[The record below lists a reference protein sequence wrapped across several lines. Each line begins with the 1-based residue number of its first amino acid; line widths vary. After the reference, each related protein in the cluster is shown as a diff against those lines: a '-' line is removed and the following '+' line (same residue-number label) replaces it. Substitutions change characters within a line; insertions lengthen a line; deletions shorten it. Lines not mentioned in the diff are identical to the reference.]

1 MQSSLKLQSLVSSRR
16 LRQVSALALLGS
28 VALLSR
34 PASAAV
40 TSAAELV
47 DAVNSGA
54 AGATIDI
61 AAGTF
66 ELTAPLH
73 PKVGMKLKGAG
84 MGKTIL
90 RNAASWAPGNAGLDG
105 DGGAT
110 RSSIDCS
117 KYLFDLGEGTTD
129 LVISDLTLSGPT
141 LHGAICGVTP
151 NNLELTRIEFKTFL
165 WAGLRTFIMTG
176 AKIHDNVFFDAGNKA
191 NVTSGSSGGALYLT
205 YADGIDIS
213 GNRFGRSAGIDG
225 YGIKGREL
233 RNAHIHGNTI
243 DTDFS
248 IELPFEGDHTVEID
262 HNYLAGTISI
272 PKWGG
277 GPVPKGGYTFH
288 VHHNY
293 LKSTYSFEYQRN
305 GVEIDSNL
313 FDFRVEQDYGN
324 LISSFDSV
332 TAAPGGTKMHDNLIR
347 NPGRG
352 LYWNEG
358 VYNNFAFYNNHV
370 KGDTTVTPRTDGLFE
385 FRPARNGDS
394 TNWSTIVIRD
404 NIIELTGTQ
413 RPLMRNDEGHSA
425 VVENNLFTGVSDAS
439 AYGNADTGKPRGP
452 LTPLCFRVGVQDE
465 WTIDGF
471 TFSKTPSPVPG
482 GACGPGAGTGTS
494 QGGVGQGAVGQG
506 ASSQGGV
513 GGNAQ
518 GGTSQ
523 GPGPGST
530 GGNAGA
536 GAGAGAGVTGSSQN
550 DTSSSDSGCTCS
562 ALGNGSGRS
571 AGHLATLLLG
581 GLGLLFS
588 RRGRSA

>member
-1 MQSSLKLQSLVSSRR
+1 M
-16 LRQVSALALLGS
+16 LGS
-28 VALLSR
+28 VALVSR

-40 TSAAELV
+40 TNAAELV
-47 DAVNSGA
+47 NAVNNGE
-54 AGATIDI
+54 AGETIDI

-84 MGKTIL
+84 MGQTIL
-90 RNAASWAPGNAGLDG
+90 RNAASWAPGNAGLDQDEG
-105 DGGAT
+105 VT
-110 RSSIDCS
+110 RSGIDCS

-129 LVISDLTLSGPT
+129 LVISDLTLSGPSV
-141 LHGAICGVTP
+141 HGAICGVTP
-151 NNLELTRIEFKTFL
+151 HNLELTRLEFKTFL
-165 WAGLRTFIMTG
+165 WAGLRTFIMQG

-191 NVTSGSSGGALYLT
+191 NVTSGSSGGALFLT

-213 GNRFGRSAGIDG
+213 GNRFGRSVGVDG
-225 YGIKGREL
+225 YGIKGREF

-277 GPVPKGGYTFH
+277 GPVPQGGYTFH

-293 LKSTYSFEYQRN
+293 LKSSYSFEYQRN
-305 GVEIDSNL
+305 GVEIDNNL
-313 FDFRVEQDYGN
+313 FDFRLDQDYGN

-332 TAAPGGTKMHDNLIR
+332 SAPGGTKMHDNLIR

-358 VYNNFAFYNNHV
+358 VYDDFAFYNNHV
-370 KGDTTVTPRTDGLFE
+370 KGETTVTPRTEGLFE

-394 TNWSTIVIRD
+394 TNWSSIVIRD
-404 NIIELTGTQ
+404 NIIELTGTE

-425 VVENNLFTGVSDAS
+425 VVENNLLSGVSDAS
-439 AYGNADTGKPRGP
+439 AYGNSETGKPRGP
-452 LTPLCFRVGVQDE
+452 LAPLCFRVGAQDE

-471 TFSKTPSPVPG
+471 TLSKTPSPVPA
-482 GACGPGAGTGTS
+482 GACGPGGGTGTS
-494 QGGVGQGAVGQG
+494 QGGAG
-506 ASSQGGV
+506 
-513 GGNAQ
+513 Q
-518 GGTSQ
+518 GGTSN
-523 GPGPGST
+523 GPDPGSS
-530 GGNAGA
+530 GDNAGA
-536 GAGAGAGVTGSSQN
+536 GATQN
-550 DTSSSDSGCTCS
+550 EPSSSDSGCACS
-562 ALGNGSGRS
+562 ATGKRSGHS
-571 AGHLATLLLG
+571 AGYAATLLVG
-581 GLGLLFS
+581 ALGLLLRQ
-588 RRGRSA
+588 RRRSV